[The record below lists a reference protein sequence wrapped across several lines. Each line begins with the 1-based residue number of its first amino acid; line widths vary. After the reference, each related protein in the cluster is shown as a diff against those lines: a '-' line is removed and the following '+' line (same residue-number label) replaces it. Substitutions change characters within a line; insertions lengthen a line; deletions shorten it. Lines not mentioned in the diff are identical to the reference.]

1 MKFIQKRGQ
10 QALEMIWL
18 YQGIDVGSIIKV
30 GVGGGAQVL
39 MGTLKNF
46 LKSVR
51 DCFVESRVAAT
62 E

>member
-30 GVGGGAQVL
+30 GVGGAQVL